1 MSEKLFDDKIRTNLE
16 YALHQHDS
24 YEFYD
29 NSAKDEFVVIRE
41 MLNDWFSRYPDN
53 HKWNLKRDFQ
63 SDFDSAFF
71 ELFIH
76 ELFSKQGFQ
85 LTPHPALPDSTNHP
99 DFLAKKG
106 DIEIYIEAKVAF
118 DESKEEKALKTKYNM
133 IYDTINQISCPG
145 YGINIESIDFI
156 SKNQAKLRKLKSFFQ
171 KNIDENA
178 PIYALPKRYN
188 HQDKLDRFLTYEDED
203 IIISISLYPTDVNL
217 TRPIIA
223 YLGGSFM
230 GGSDG
235 SLKNAIKVKAKHY
248 GNPDKPFIICIN
260 SLSIKHTSTE
270 DVYNA
275 LFGIGRRFSD
285 DDLNRKNQ
293 DFNIGDNGVF
303 HNSVN
308 PLNTRVSGVFIT
320 RVFTSNLHV
329 ADHWL
334 VEHPFTN
341 NDLDFDNLDLS
352 YIHADSN
359 QLKEVKKKA
368 IGEIIINA

>member
-1 MSEKLFDDKIRTNLE
+1 MELFNAKERTNAE

-29 NSAKDEFVVIRE
+29 NSAKNEFIVVRE

-53 HKWNLKRDFQ
+53 HKWSLKRDFQ

-76 ELFSKQGFQ
+76 ELFFKQGFL
-85 LTPHPALPDSTNHP
+85 LTPHPTVPDSTNHP

-106 DIEIYIEAKVAF
+106 DIEIYLEAKVAF
-118 DESKEEKALKTKYNM
+118 DESKEEKALKTKHNI
-133 IYDTINQISCPG
+133 IYDAINQVSCPG
-145 YGINIESIDFI
+145 YGINIESIDFL
-156 SKNQAKLRKLKSFFQ
+156 SKNQAKLGSIKSFFQ

-178 PIYALPKRYN
+178 AIYALPKRYN
-188 HQDKLDRFLTYEDED
+188 YQDKLDRFLTYEDKD
-203 IIISISLYPTDVNL
+203 ICISVSLHPTHIKL
-217 TRPIIA
+217 TRPIIS
-223 YLGGSFM
+223 YLGGTFM

-235 SLKNAIKVKAKHY
+235 SLKDAIKTKATHY
-248 GNPDKPFIICIN
+248 GIPDKPYIICIN

-275 LFGIGRRFSD
+275 LFGNGRRFSG

-293 DFNIGDNGVF
+293 DFSVGENGIL
-303 HNSVN
+303 HNSIKA
-308 PLNTRVSGVFIT
+308 LFTRVSGVFIT
-320 RVFTSNLHV
+320 RVFTSNTHV

-341 NDLDFDNLDLS
+341 NDLNFNNLDLS
-352 YIHADSN
+352 YIHVENN

-368 IGEIIINA
+368 IGEIILSPG